1 MIRKINYE
9 DLQEYLAMSNDFYH
23 SDAVMK
29 PVPEQ
34 YFINSFNEMMRSNE
48 YISCY
53 IIEKECKTAG
63 YALLARTFS
72 PEAGGMVLWLEELY
86 LKPEYR
92 GEKLGSEFMSFLNE
106 TLAPGYRR
114 LRLEVEDYNTAAV
127 GLYKKYGFGFLPYS
141 QMYKE
146 L

>member
-72 PEAGGMVLWLEELY
+72 PEVGGMVLWLEELY

>member
-1 MIRKINYE
+1 
-9 DLQEYLAMSNDFYH
+9 
-23 SDAVMK
+23 
-29 PVPEQ
+29 
-34 YFINSFNEMMRSNE
+34 MRSNE

-72 PEAGGMVLWLEELY
+72 PEVGGMVLWLEELY

>member
-72 PEAGGMVLWLEELY
+72 PEVGGMVLWLEELY

-92 GEKLGSEFMSFLNE
+92 GEKLGSEFLSFLNE

>member
-72 PEAGGMVLWLEELY
+72 PEVGGMVLWLEELY

-92 GEKLGSEFMSFLNE
+92 GEKLRSEFMSFLNE

>member
-72 PEAGGMVLWLEELY
+72 PEVGGMVLWLEELY

-92 GEKLGSEFMSFLNE
+92 GENLGSEFLSFLNE